1 MRRTEK
7 SVFPTTSDKGANT
20 EILSAHFETLGC
32 RLNQIESEGA
42 ADFFSK
48 AGFRVEMSPVS
59 ASDAADEKICVCVLN
74 TCAVTTKAEQ
84 KARRIAR
91 LLLKK
96 FPNAAV
102 IVTGC
107 YAQLSPKEIAVLGER
122 VVALPGL
129 AKSSLR
135 DIPEKILCA
144 IKNSSEQ
151 NPFPK
156 NFIEEISCKSDSA
169 DKNPNG
175 EFEARAHF
183 GKTDSPE
190 KSPHG
195 NEKKAASE
203 PFVFFSKEFISH
215 SRASLKIQ
223 DGCDNACSYCAIHL
237 ARGKCVSLD
246 AETVVQRVGEL
257 EDAGHSEVSLTGVN
271 LGQYAGAFGG
281 RTIGIAEIISLIL
294 LRTKK
299 IAIRI
304 SSVHPQIIDEKFC
317 AAIKSERVRAHFHL
331 SVQSGSDS
339 ILRKMNRHYTRDDVF
354 RACSMLRDA
363 KENPF
368 LACDIIAG
376 FPGESEED
384 FSMTLDLL
392 ERCSFANV
400 HAFPFSPR
408 KGTGAF
414 SMKPKI
420 PERTKDARV
429 KALSEFAARQKI
441 SYIESF
447 AQSTRRAVLENA
459 RSRKN
464 AAPHGKKILHAV
476 TDNFIHTEILC
487 DENFPVPKEGS
498 EVFVKILSAQR
509 DNILAGGEWEAWG
522 EIL

>member
-1 MRRTEK
+1 M
-7 SVFPTTSDKGANT
+7 FPTTSDKGANT

-48 AGFRVEMSPVS
+48 AGFRVEMRPVS
-59 ASDAADEKICVCVLN
+59 ASDVADEKISVCVLN

-96 FPNAAV
+96 FPHAAV

-107 YAQLSPKEIAVLGER
+107 YAQLSPKEIASLGER

-169 DKNPNG
+169 EKNPHDK
-175 EFEARAHF
+175 A
-183 GKTDSPE
+183 
-190 KSPHG
+190 
-195 NEKKAASE
+195 KKAARE

-246 AETVVQRVGEL
+246 AETVVKRVGEL

-271 LGQYAGAFGG
+271 LGQYAGTFGG

-339 ILRKMNRHYTRDDVF
+339 ILRKMNRHYTRDDVL
-354 RACSMLRDA
+354 RACSMLQSA

-376 FPGESEED
+376 FPGESEDD

-487 DENFPVPKEGS
+487 DENFPAPKEGS
-498 EVFVKILSAQR
+498 DVFVKIVSAQR
-509 DNILAGGEWEAWG
+509 DNILASGEWEAWG